1 MKNAIRKTASVA
13 LTPDSSKPL
22 RCAVY
27 ARVSVEKAA
36 QNEPFTSIHAQV
48 LACKSFIADQRMP
61 HWIAIEPSYEDS
73 GYSGGNLNRPALQAL
88 ISDMAAK
95 KIDVVVIHKLD
106 RLSRSMVDMVNVL
119 IPLFDLARPQ
129 IRLVCLS
136 PPIDTATP
144 AGRLQLHVLTSFAQF
159 ERELTGERT
168 RDKLAATRA
177 RGMWQGSATPLGFGV
192 DFEQRLH
199 IVPSEADYVVS
210 IFKRFVSMGSVT
222 ALLEKLA
229 HEKVK
234 TKTWLTRNGKKRG
247 GLPIDRNALNRILNN
262 RMYIGYLFYNGA
274 WHRNNHLSPIVDLE
288 LWNQVHA
295 LMDQRA
301 RRTGVQNTAKSE
313 DEFFLMGRLFWQDG
327 RPYKTLVSSKQK
339 NTKDGNYRYYVVR
352 KNAGE
357 KGTPSEPANIR
368 ADEMHLNVIGY
379 LRSQFQAP
387 QQWIA
392 NLPQELKSGTGFS
405 EGVAVAALASLDRA
419 WGLFFP
425 TIRASI
431 LRRLVSRITIFS
443 NKQMLVK
450 IDPEGLA
457 GVIQEFAL

>member
-1 MKNAIRKTASVA
+1 MKNATSKTASVA
-13 LTPDSSKPL
+13 LIPDRSKPL

-27 ARVSVEKAA
+27 ARVSVENSA
-36 QNEPFTSIHAQV
+36 QNEPFTSIQAQV

-61 HWIAIEPSYEDS
+61 HWIAIEPSYQDS

-95 KIDVVVIHKLD
+95 KVDAVVIHKLD
-106 RLSRSMVDMVNVL
+106 RLSRSMVNMVNVL

-144 AGRLQLHVLTSFAQF
+144 AGRLQLHMLTSFAQY
-159 ERELTGERT
+159 ERELTGVRT

-177 RGMWQGSATPLGFGV
+177 RGMWQGSATPLGYGV

-199 IVPSEADYVVS
+199 VVPREAAEVVS

-222 ALLEKLA
+222 TLLEKLA

-234 TKTWLTRNGKKRG
+234 TKTWLTRSGKKRG

-262 RMYIGYLFYNGA
+262 RMYIGYLFFNGT
-274 WHRNNHLSPIVDLE
+274 WHRNSHLSPIVDLE

-295 LMDQRA
+295 LMDQRS
-301 RRTGVQNTAKSE
+301 RRMGVPNTAKSE

-327 RPYKTLVSSKQK
+327 RPFKVLVSSKQK
-339 NTKDGNYRYYVVR
+339 SAKDGNYRYYVVR
-352 KNAGE
+352 KSAAE
-357 KGTPSEPANIR
+357 KGTPSEPPNIR
-368 ADEMHLNVIGY
+368 VDELHLNVIGY
-379 LRSQFQAP
+379 LRTQFQAP

-392 NLPQELKSGTGFS
+392 NLPQELKSETGFS
-405 EGVAVAALASLDRA
+405 EDVSVAALASLDKS
-419 WGLFFP
+419 WGLFLP
-425 TIRASI
+425 PIRASI

-443 NKQMLVK
+443 TQQMSIK

-457 GVIQEFAL
+457 GVIQEFAR